1 MTELAV
7 RAVADQLAWFMG
19 GLAVGLLII
28 GWARTAVRRIE
39 RDLTERP
46 SIDPVN
52 RRG

>member
-7 RAVADQLAWFMG
+7 RAVADQLVGFMAG
-19 GLAVGLLII
+19 FVVGLLAI
-28 GWARTAVRRIE
+28 GWARTALRRIE